1 MKKIIFLFIFLLVP
15 LSVMAATDQ
24 SGCNPPIPGKVCI
37 ENPLGGNR
45 VEFTA
50 IAGTI
55 IKGLLGVIGS
65 LTLLMFV
72 WGGFQWLT
80 SAGNAEKVEAGSKT
94 MIWAV
99 IGVLLVFSS
108 YFLITTFTKFLSTGS
123 P

>member
-1 MKKIIFLFIFLLVP
+1 MKNFLLT
-15 LSVMAATDQ
+15 LILIISVFFNFSMIVLPVGAQTEPVVTKLD
-24 SGCNPPIPGKVCI
+24 
-37 ENPLGGNR
+37 NPLGTN
-45 VEFTA
+45 VEFSQ
-50 IAGTI
+50 IAGTVI
-55 IKGLLGVIGS
+55 RGLMGIIGS

-108 YFLITTFTKFLSTGS
+108 YFLISTFTTFLHTGA
-123 P
+123 

>member
-1 MKKIIFLFIFLLVP
+1 MKFFLLALLIFLSLPITVL
-15 LSVMAATDQ
+15 AASTQ
-24 SGCNPPIPGKVCI
+24 LKCPENKVCL
-37 ENPLGGNR
+37 ENPLGGNY
-45 VEFTA
+45 EFTD

-55 IKGLLGVIGS
+55 IKGLMGIIGS

-108 YFLITTFTKFLSTGS
+108 YFLISTFTTFLSTGK